1 MELSLESLLNE
12 TNQIPDKIAKIE
24 EGTCGYNTDAKTGK
38 EFKTPGG
45 LKMKKDPYGLSA
57 FALELVKEFNND
69 VNEVGELSAAPYIDI
84 NSASPRFD
92 DLELDGNELFG
103 TVTYDFSAGDN
114 FYDVIF
120 EYDYDSELNK
130 NIVKVDF
137 TANESYE
144 MTNSNEPYRI
154 MATVFSLIKKELA
167 KDIVKDNLDILLY
180 TPAET
185 KTKGSEAVRLRG
197 INQRNELYKAF
208 FKKNIPYIKVEE
220 TPNETRFYL
229 KENQLNEAVRC
240 KAIFNTPQNELVPF
254 IKTLTQFMDENID
267 IRPLPKVKFI
277 DDEANASKVLG
288 KTAHYDPQNCAIT
301 LYITDRHPKDILRS
315 FAHEMIHHMQNM
327 QGRLGNISTQNINQD
342 DNLKGLEEEA
352 YQLGNIML
360 RSWENSQDKIDE
372 VKLQP
377 SNTGVGSKLKVTF
390 TLDPSYFFYPK
401 DIKSIDD
408 VNERHFGGWIN
419 SKGLPKMQGDLYRND
434 SSNVI
439 LSVILTNT
447 NTPYEYVDAWGDKL
461 DSLKIPYKD
470 KFLTQGRAYGITNI
484 DVAKYIILNIEQPTN
499 EIKVQPK
506 NTGVVGALTSEEKEW
521 ISNQVYNIDRD
532 YLPNNT
538 DSDTPLEY
546 AFIDRKGIED
556 DIKKE
561 YMTFKDLELFDSIY
575 RKLKNKI
582 YAFNHGHDYK
592 IRKYPEDY
600 DLRDAVVRADFENN
614 NPELTVT
621 LSDRL
626 DGSHGSEHGAFDKDT
641 GEYLKYSDLDKIGKV
656 DEIKILPGNTG
667 NAPVLTQEEKDW
679 IDKQLIDFDPGDTP
693 EGNPDEPLTYI
704 FIYREY
710 IEGEI
715 EDETMTD
722 KDLEIFDSIYRKL
735 KNKIYV
741 FNMGHDDQVDNYP
754 QLRDSAVQANYNNIP
769 TLNVT
774 WSDRDDDG
782 VPFGAFD
789 KTTGRY
795 IKYFNLDKVDEVK
808 IQPKNTGVGSKPILE
823 FYPNKP
829 NIKTIPDMY
838 STISTV
844 SISEITGI
852 VKIKDLPPMFADF
865 YLGKNNELMMDL
877 EANSNHLERYDV
889 WIEKLKSLNV
899 PNISKSPFIGDISVE
914 KYFNIKV
921 NPV

>member
-1 MELSLESLLNE
+1 MELSLENLLSELNK
-12 TNQIPDKIAKIE
+12 IPGGLAKNKTLDDIATKHGIKLKELEKQLEKGIKVEAEHTTDKAIAREIAMDHLFEDPKYYDKLSKIE
-24 EGTCGYNTDAKTGK
+24 EGTCGYNADVKTGK
-38 EFKTPGG
+38 EFTTPGG
-45 LKMKKDPYGLSA
+45 IKMKKDPYGLSA
-57 FALELVKEFNND
+57 FAIELVKEFNNE
-69 VNEVGELSAAPYIDI
+69 VNEVGELSVPPYPYTERS
-84 NSASPRFD
+84 N
-92 DLELDGNELFG
+92 DLELEGTEMFG

-120 EYDYDSELNK
+120 EYDYDSELGK

-144 MTNSNEPYRI
+144 MTNTNEPYKI
-154 MATVFSLIKKELA
+154 MATVFSIIKEELA

-185 KTKGSEAVRLRG
+185 KTKGSEATRLRG

-208 FKKNIPYIKVEE
+208 FKKNIPYVKVEE

-267 IRPLPKVKFI
+267 IRPLPKVRFV

-288 KTAHYDPQNCAIT
+288 KTAYYDPQNCAIT

-327 QGRLGNISTQNINQD
+327 QGRLGNISTQNVNQD

-377 SNTGVGSKLKVTF
+377 SNTGVGSKLRVTF

-439 LSVILTNT
+439 LSIIKTNT
-447 NTPYEYVDAWGDKL
+447 NTPHEHLKAWEDKL

-470 KFLTQGRAYGITNI
+470 KLLTQDNKFGITDI
-484 DVAKYIILNIEQPTN
+484 DANKYLVLNIGQPTN
-499 EIKVQPK
+499 EIKAQPGR
-506 NTGVVGALTSEEKEW
+506 TGVNFPLTQEEKEW
-521 ISNQVYNIDRD
+521 IGNQVYNIDRD

-556 DIKKE
+556 DIENE
-561 YMTFKDLELFDSIY
+561 YMTSKDLKLFDSIY

-582 YAFNHGHDYK
+582 YAFNHGHDPK
-592 IRKYPEDY
+592 IKKYPEDY

-614 NPELTVT
+614 NPELTIT
-621 LSDRL
+621 ISDRL
-626 DGSHGSEHGAFDKDT
+626 DGSYGSELGAFDKDT
-641 GEYLKYSDLDKIGKV
+641 GEYLKYSDLDKIGK
-656 DEIKILPGNTG
+656 
-667 NAPVLTQEEKDW
+667 
-679 IDKQLIDFDPGDTP
+679 
-693 EGNPDEPLTYI
+693 
-704 FIYREY
+704 
-710 IEGEI
+710 
-715 EDETMTD
+715 
-722 KDLEIFDSIYRKL
+722 
-735 KNKIYV
+735 
-741 FNMGHDDQVDNYP
+741 
-754 QLRDSAVQANYNNIP
+754 
-769 TLNVT
+769 
-774 WSDRDDDG
+774 
-782 VPFGAFD
+782 
-789 KTTGRY
+789 
-795 IKYFNLDKVDEVK
+795 
-808 IQPKNTGVGSKPILE
+808 
-823 FYPNKP
+823 
-829 NIKTIPDMY
+829 
-838 STISTV
+838 
-844 SISEITGI
+844 I
-852 VKIKDLPPMFADF
+852 V
-865 YLGKNNELMMDL
+865 
-877 EANSNHLERYDV
+877 
-889 WIEKLKSLNV
+889 
-899 PNISKSPFIGDISVE
+899 
-914 KYFNIKV
+914 
-921 NPV
+921 

>member
-1 MELSLESLLNE
+1 MELSLENLLSE
-12 TNQIPDKIAKIE
+12 TNKIPGGVAKNKTLDDIATKHKVKTDELKTQLEKGIKVESEHTTDKAVAKEIAMDHLFEDPKYYDKLSKIE

-45 LKMKKDPYGLSA
+45 IKMKKDPYGLSA

-69 VNEVGELSAAPYIDI
+69 VNEVGELSAAPYIDV

-167 KDIVKDNLDILLY
+167 KDVVKDNLDILLY

-288 KTAHYDPQNCAIT
+288 KTAHYDPQNCAIA

-360 RSWENSQDKIDE
+360 RSWENSQDQLDE
-372 VKLQP
+372 IKLQP

-439 LSVILTNT
+439 LSIIKTDT
-447 NTPYEYVDAWGDKL
+447 DTPYEYIEAWEDKL

-470 KFLTQGRAYGITNI
+470 KFLNQGSKFGITDI
-484 DVAKYIILNIEQPTN
+484 DANKHLVLNIEQSTN

-521 ISNQVYNIDRD
+521 IGNQVYNIDRD
-532 YLPNNT
+532 YLSNNT
-538 DSDTPLEY
+538 DPDTPLEY
-546 AFIDRKGIED
+546 VFIDRKGIED
-556 DIKKE
+556 DIEKE
-561 YMTFKDLELFDSIY
+561 YMTSKDLKLFDSIY

-582 YAFNHGHDYK
+582 YAFNQGHDPK
-592 IRKYPEDY
+592 IKKYPEDY
-600 DLRDAVVRADFENN
+600 DLRDAVVRADVENN
-614 NPELTVT
+614 NPELTITV
-621 LSDRL
+621 SDRL
-626 DGSHGSEHGAFDKDT
+626 DGSYGSEHGAFDKDT

-656 DEIKILPGNTG
+656 DE
-667 NAPVLTQEEKDW
+667 
-679 IDKQLIDFDPGDTP
+679 
-693 EGNPDEPLTYI
+693 
-704 FIYREY
+704 
-710 IEGEI
+710 
-715 EDETMTD
+715 
-722 KDLEIFDSIYRKL
+722 
-735 KNKIYV
+735 
-741 FNMGHDDQVDNYP
+741 
-754 QLRDSAVQANYNNIP
+754 
-769 TLNVT
+769 
-774 WSDRDDDG
+774 
-782 VPFGAFD
+782 
-789 KTTGRY
+789 
-795 IKYFNLDKVDEVK
+795 VK
-808 IQPKNTGVGSKPILE
+808 IQPKNTGVGSKTILE

-865 YLGKNNELMMDL
+865 FLSKNNELMMDL
-877 EANSNHLERYDV
+877 EANSKHLERYDV
-889 WIEKLKSLNV
+889 WVKKLKSLNV
-899 PNISKSPFIGDISVE
+899 PNNAQSPFISDINVE

-921 NPV
+921 NPI

>member
-1 MELSLESLLNE
+1 MELSLKNLLSE
-12 TNQIPDKIAKIE
+12 TNKIPGGVAKNKTLDDIATKHGVKTDELKTQLEKGIKVESEHTTDKAVAKEIAMDHLFEDPKYYDKLSKIE

-45 LKMKKDPYGLSA
+45 IKMKKDPYGLSA

-84 NSASPRFD
+84 NSASSRFD

-167 KDIVKDNLDILLY
+167 KDVVKDNLDILLY

-229 KENQLNEAVRC
+229 KENQLNEAIRC

-447 NTPYEYVDAWGDKL
+447 NTPYEYVEAW
-461 DSLKIPYKD
+461 
-470 KFLTQGRAYGITNI
+470 
-484 DVAKYIILNIEQPTN
+484 
-499 EIKVQPK
+499 
-506 NTGVVGALTSEEKEW
+506 
-521 ISNQVYNIDRD
+521 
-532 YLPNNT
+532 
-538 DSDTPLEY
+538 
-546 AFIDRKGIED
+546 
-556 DIKKE
+556 
-561 YMTFKDLELFDSIY
+561 
-575 RKLKNKI
+575 KNKLQI
-582 YAFNHGHDYK
+582 QRLHGC
-592 IRKYPEDY
+592 
-600 DLRDAVVRADFENN
+600 
-614 NPELTVT
+614 
-621 LSDRL
+621 
-626 DGSHGSEHGAFDKDT
+626 
-641 GEYLKYSDLDKIGKV
+641 
-656 DEIKILPGNTG
+656 
-667 NAPVLTQEEKDW
+667 
-679 IDKQLIDFDPGDTP
+679 
-693 EGNPDEPLTYI
+693 
-704 FIYREY
+704 
-710 IEGEI
+710 
-715 EDETMTD
+715 
-722 KDLEIFDSIYRKL
+722 
-735 KNKIYV
+735 
-741 FNMGHDDQVDNYP
+741 
-754 QLRDSAVQANYNNIP
+754 
-769 TLNVT
+769 
-774 WSDRDDDG
+774 
-782 VPFGAFD
+782 
-789 KTTGRY
+789 
-795 IKYFNLDKVDEVK
+795 
-808 IQPKNTGVGSKPILE
+808 
-823 FYPNKP
+823 
-829 NIKTIPDMY
+829 
-838 STISTV
+838 
-844 SISEITGI
+844 
-852 VKIKDLPPMFADF
+852 
-865 YLGKNNELMMDL
+865 
-877 EANSNHLERYDV
+877 
-889 WIEKLKSLNV
+889 
-899 PNISKSPFIGDISVE
+899 
-914 KYFNIKV
+914 
-921 NPV
+921 

>member
-1 MELSLESLLNE
+1 MELSLENLLSE
-12 TNQIPDKIAKIE
+12 TNKIPGGVAKNKTLDDIATKHKVKTDELKTQLEKGIKVESEHTTDKAVAKEIAMDHLFEDPKYYDKLSKIE

-45 LKMKKDPYGLSA
+45 IKMKKDPYGLSA

-360 RSWENSQDKIDE
+360 RSWENSQDQLDE
-372 VKLQP
+372 IKLQP

-439 LSVILTNT
+439 LSIIKTDT
-447 NTPYEYVDAWGDKL
+447 DTPYEYIEAWEDKL

-470 KFLTQGRAYGITNI
+470 KFLNQGSKFGITDI
-484 DVAKYIILNIEQPTN
+484 DANKHLVLNIEQSTN

-521 ISNQVYNIDRD
+521 IGNQVYNIDHD
-532 YLPNNT
+532 YLSNNT
-538 DSDTPLEY
+538 NSDIPLEY
-546 AFIDRKGIED
+546 AFTNRKEIEYYIED
-556 DIKKE
+556 E
-561 YMTFKDLELFDSIY
+561 YMTSKDLEIFDSIY

-582 YAFNHGHDYK
+582 YAFNHGHDPK
-592 IRKYPEDY
+592 IKKYPEDY
-600 DLRDAVVRADFENN
+600 DLRDTVVRADVENN
-614 NPELTVT
+614 NPELTIT
-621 LSDRL
+621 ISDRL
-626 DGSHGSEHGAFDKDT
+626 DGSYGSELGAFDKDT
-641 GEYLKYSDLDKIGKV
+641 GEYLKYSDLDKIG
-656 DEIKILPGNTG
+656 
-667 NAPVLTQEEKDW
+667 
-679 IDKQLIDFDPGDTP
+679 
-693 EGNPDEPLTYI
+693 
-704 FIYREY
+704 
-710 IEGEI
+710 
-715 EDETMTD
+715 
-722 KDLEIFDSIYRKL
+722 
-735 KNKIYV
+735 
-741 FNMGHDDQVDNYP
+741 
-754 QLRDSAVQANYNNIP
+754 
-769 TLNVT
+769 
-774 WSDRDDDG
+774 
-782 VPFGAFD
+782 
-789 KTTGRY
+789 
-795 IKYFNLDKVDEVK
+795 KVDEVK

-865 YLGKNNELMMDL
+865 FLSKNNELMMDL
-877 EANSNHLERYDV
+877 EANSKHLERYDV
-889 WIEKLKSLNV
+889 WVKKLKSLNV
-899 PNISKSPFIGDISVE
+899 PNISQSPFIGDINVE

-921 NPV
+921 NPI

>member
-1 MELSLESLLNE
+1 V
-12 TNQIPDKIAKIE
+12 TGVQ
-24 EGTCGYNTDAKTGK
+24 TC
-38 EFKTPGG
+38 
-45 LKMKKDPYGLSA
+45 
-57 FALELVKEFNND
+57 ALPI
-69 VNEVGELSAAPYIDI
+69 LSAAPYIDI

-167 KDIVKDNLDILLY
+167 KDVVKDNLDILLY

-185 KTKGSEAVRLRG
+185 KTKGSETVRLRG

-288 KTAHYDPQNCAIT
+288 KTAHYDPQNCAIA

-360 RSWENSQDKIDE
+360 RSWENSQDQINEAIIRPTNTGVGVMPLTTREKEWIEDKLYDFSRTENPPTDPDSPVEYAFITRDIVEDDIDWGLSTPEDLELFNSIHRKLKYKIYTLNLGFDPKINKYPQE
-372 VKLQP
+372 YDLRDSVVRADSDKGMPELTVTWSDRQDSVDSTFGAFDKDTGEYIKYSDLNEIKLQP

-401 DIKSIDD
+401 DIKSIGD

-419 SKGLPKMQGDLYRND
+419 SKGLPKMQGDLYRNN

-439 LSVILTNT
+439 LSIIKTDT
-447 NTPYEYVDAWGDKL
+447 DTPYEYIEAWEDKL

-470 KFLTQGRAYGITNI
+470 KFLNQGSKFGITDI
-484 DVAKYIILNIEQPTN
+484 DANKHLVLNIEQSTN

-521 ISNQVYNIDRD
+521 IGNQVYNIDRD
-532 YLPNNT
+532 YLSNNT
-538 DSDTPLEY
+538 DPDTPLEY
-546 AFIDRKGIED
+546 VFIDRKGIED
-556 DIKKE
+556 DIEKE
-561 YMTFKDLELFDSIY
+561 YMTSKDLKLFDSIY

-582 YAFNHGHDYK
+582 YAFNQGHDPK
-592 IRKYPEDY
+592 IKKYPEDY
-600 DLRDAVVRADFENN
+600 DLRDAVVRADVENN
-614 NPELTVT
+614 NPELTITV
-621 LSDRL
+621 SDRL
-626 DGSHGSEHGAFDKDT
+626 DGSYGSEHGAFDKDT

-656 DEIKILPGNTG
+656 DEIKILPGNAG
-667 NAPVLTQEEKDW
+667 NAPSLTSEEKNW
-679 IDKQLIDFDPGDTP
+679 IEKQLRDFDPGDTP
-693 EGNPDEPLTYI
+693 EGNPDKPLTYT
-704 FIYREY
+704 FIYKKY
-710 IEGEI
+710 TYTFLFLVLGLFFY
-715 EDETMTD
+715 
-722 KDLEIFDSIYRKL
+722 KFVYS
-735 KNKIYV
+735 
-741 FNMGHDDQVDNYP
+741 
-754 QLRDSAVQANYNNIP
+754 
-769 TLNVT
+769 
-774 WSDRDDDG
+774 
-782 VPFGAFD
+782 FD
-789 KTTGRY
+789 K
-795 IKYFNLDKVDEVK
+795 
-808 IQPKNTGVGSKPILE
+808 S
-823 FYPNKP
+823 
-829 NIKTIPDMY
+829 
-838 STISTV
+838 S
-844 SISEITGI
+844 
-852 VKIKDLPPMFADF
+852 DL
-865 YLGKNNELMMDL
+865 Y
-877 EANSNHLERYDV
+877 Y
-889 WIEKLKSLNV
+889 
-899 PNISKSPFIGDISVE
+899 
-914 KYFNIKV
+914 
-921 NPV
+921 